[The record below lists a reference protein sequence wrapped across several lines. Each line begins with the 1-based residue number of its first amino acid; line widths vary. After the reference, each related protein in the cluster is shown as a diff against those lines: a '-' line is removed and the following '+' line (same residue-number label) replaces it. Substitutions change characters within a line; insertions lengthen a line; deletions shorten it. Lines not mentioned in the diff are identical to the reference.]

1 VACLSDTAA
10 GAFHAC
16 LWRHGVM
23 TDLGTL
29 GGTFSDT
36 AGVNNRHQIVGTS
49 TLASGQQ
56 HAYLFS
62 KATMTDLNELIPAD
76 SGWILV
82 AATGINDAGEIVGNG
97 RINGQTHAF
106 LLTPEDDQD
115 D

>member
-1 VACLSDTAA
+1 
-10 GAFHAC
+10 
-16 LWRHGVM
+16 M

-29 GGTFSDT
+29 GGSFSDT
-36 AGVNNRHQIVGTS
+36 AGINNRHQIVGTS

-56 HAYLFS
+56 HAYIFS
-62 KATMTDLNELIPAD
+62 RAAMTDLNELIPAG

-97 RINGQTHAF
+97 SINGQTHAF
-106 LLTPEDDQD
+106 LLTPEDDLD